1 MKDTNSRR
9 KQNHKLSL
17 VSLLCA
23 LVIQLAY
30 LPFHLVN
37 EEHDGAFGGRMGEST
52 AEAAIADQGHS
63 HSHDPNH
70 DPQEDNHPFHAV
82 EDHRGSELMVPS
94 MSSTFKVAASKAF
107 LTVKTWSPP
116 SLKKLGYV
124 ASPATVFSR
133 SIVRFGG
140 CPRGPPA
147 TV

>member
-1 MKDTNSRR
+1 M
-9 KQNHKLSL
+9 
-17 VSLLCA
+17 SLLCV
-23 LVIQLAY
+23 LVLQLAY
-30 LPFHLVN
+30 LPFHLAY
-37 EEHDGAFGGRMGEST
+37 EEHDGPFGGRVGNSA
-52 AEAAIADQGHS
+52 AEAAIAA
-63 HSHDPNH
+63 HDPRHHHDHDHNH
-70 DPQEDNHPFHAV
+70 DQKDDNHPFHAV
-82 EDHRGSELMVPS
+82 EDHNGSELMVPS

-107 LTVKTWSPP
+107 LTVKTWSPR